1 MQLLYKFQK
10 MSLELK
16 EYKNYNDETAS
27 DIGPV
32 NSDVTS
38 CNIFI
43 TLEAEWTSMWTTL
56 ELTVRF
62 SCCLLFRCLTAFTRG
77 GILMTGWDQIPS
89 EAHHPPLIC
98 PLLCFFLQMYFDPLL
113 FVRIFSPPVS
123 LVTLGCTVVA
133 RRQQRWGRWGK
144 VCNTTTAPLRF

>member
-1 MQLLYKFQK
+1 MHLLYKFQK

-56 ELTVRF
+56 ELT
-62 SCCLLFRCLTAFTRG
+62 
-77 GILMTGWDQIPS
+77 
-89 EAHHPPLIC
+89 
-98 PLLCFFLQMYFDPLL
+98 
-113 FVRIFSPPVS
+113 
-123 LVTLGCTVVA
+123 
-133 RRQQRWGRWGK
+133 
-144 VCNTTTAPLRF
+144 